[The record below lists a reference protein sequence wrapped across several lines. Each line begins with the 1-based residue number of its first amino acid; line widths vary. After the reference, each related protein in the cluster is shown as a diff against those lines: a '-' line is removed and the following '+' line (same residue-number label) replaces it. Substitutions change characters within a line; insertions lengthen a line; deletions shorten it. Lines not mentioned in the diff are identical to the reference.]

1 VIACVKIRIYTIFR
15 YKLNNAHFDLFLAET
30 FEVQPLSS
38 SEGSSQNSPVRTG
51 VKRQHKEYEN
61 TSMLDVTLPKKKRQ
75 QPISGFLNA
84 SSPSMTSTS
93 GSIVGIDGSVPIIDA
108 TIEVYRF
115 GTTKYCTKRNT
126 IVSFD
131 CVSEL
136 SETKKTLRKLYG
148 LEDDARRV
156 HIGAFIIDLGITPR
170 SDSQLLD
177 LPVFVAQSEKE
188 WRNIITRLQNQLQH
202 YLLLGE

>member
-1 VIACVKIRIYTIFR
+1 MHILTCSWQKHL
-15 YKLNNAHFDLFLAET
+15 KSN
-30 FEVQPLSS
+30 PLSS
-38 SEGSSQNSPVRTG
+38 TEGSSQDSPVRTG

-61 TSMLDVTLPKKKRQ
+61 TLMLNITLPKKKRQ

-93 GSIVGIDGSVPIIDA
+93 GSIVGIDGSVPIVDA

-131 CVSEL
+131 CVISEL
-136 SETKKTLRKLYG
+136 GETI
-148 LEDDARRV
+148 V
-156 HIGAFIIDLGITPR
+156 N
-170 SDSQLLD
+170 
-177 LPVFVAQSEKE
+177 
-188 WRNIITRLQNQLQH
+188 RNTRH
-202 YLLLGE
+202 G